1 VKGLRKVLACDFRL
15 PLPHVGGVR
24 PFWSDRAFARA
35 DQVNQRFSSPVIAIV
50 NRWLRLG
57 HLFARCLA
65 KICSDFELIDRPLWV
80 LITSFFLIYFLIE
93 TSYRW
98 LEIHALSVSPIPLF
112 PRFQVNAS
120 GEEWPTHPR
129 LLKVRDWLR
138 GQGFKQVQALK
149 AEVGGGI
156 YLRTSV
162 YQDSL
167 AQLRIQITF
176 LPQANGGISVCY
188 TLSSQTV
195 SGYRYLTD
203 NLYLPFGGFYP
214 ENWLV
219 ERNALASLLM
229 PSSWR
234 GTRTG
239 LPVRMNCCALDRGA
253 AGRPQHPAARAGAGE
268 HRAGFPLSPGDREDH
283 GKSPTKAVFASGKSC
298 GCSTISV
305 CRRVIVP
312 ETAEG
317 AGRFVTLP

>member
-1 VKGLRKVLACDFRL
+1 MTSDFPSPMLAAYVLFGAIVLSFVLA
-15 PLPHVGGVR
+15 H
-24 PFWSDRAFARA
+24 
-35 DQVNQRFSSPVIAIV
+35 VNQRFSSPVIAIF
-50 NRWLRLG
+50 NRWLRWGIFSLG
-57 HLFARCLA
+57 AA

-188 TLSSQTV
+188 TLSSQTA

-219 ERNALASLLM
+219 ERNPWRRSLAQLVA
-229 PSSWR
+229 R
-234 GTRTG
+234 HRN
-239 LPVRMNCCALDRGA
+239 RI
-253 AGRPQHPAARAGAGE
+253 ARANELLVPWTVEPLGDLNTQQRE
-268 HRAGFPLSPGDREDH
+268 LEQVNTELGFLFPYGDREDH
-283 GKSPTKAVFASGKSC
+283 GQITY
-298 GCSTISV
+298 
-305 CRRVIVP
+305 
-312 ETAEG
+312 E
-317 AGRFVTLP
+317 GRFRVWKELWLLNYFGVSARY